1 VQKNNANYIL
11 EVQEVVMAFG
21 GLMALINL
29 NLNVEKE
36 TIKAVVG
43 PNGAGKTTLF
53 NIITGTFPLT
63 EGSVRFKGQAI
74 EHLKAHKIADLGI
87 SRTFQTVELFDNMT
101 VLENVML
108 GCHTRTRSSFIASG
122 FRMPNV
128 RREEKEIQRRAME
141 ILEFIGLKD
150 KSTGFA
156 DSLPLG
162 DRKILEIGRAL
173 ATQPELVC
181 LDEPAAG
188 LNETETETAC
198 TLIKAIKDRGITVLL
213 VEHDMK
219 VVMNI
224 SDEIMVLNYGEKIA
238 EGVEAISTFYNSI
251 AALKSV
257 SLNVT
262 QGMAV
267 SIIGANGAGKSTL
280 LKSISGL
287 IKTQSGSIVY
297 KDQNIAGLP
306 AHEIVTL
313 GISQVPEGR
322 QLFAHL
328 TVMDNIYLGAYHY
341 YKRGNR
347 PEVEKRIKDIFELF
361 PILEKRSG
369 QIAGTLSGGEQQ
381 MLAVA
386 RALMGR
392 PELLLLDEPSMGL
405 APLIVREIFSVIK
418 RLNQAGTTVLLVE
431 QNAKAALNIAHHA
444 YVLETGEIV
453 IEGLAKD
460 LLDNPKVKE
469 AYLGG

>member
-11 EVQEVVMAFG
+11 EVEEVVMAFG

-36 TIKAVVG
+36 TIKAVIG

-53 NIITGTFPLT
+53 NIITGTFPPT
-63 EGSVRFKGQAI
+63 EGSVRFKDQAI

-87 SRTFQTVELFDNMT
+87 SRTFQTIELFDNMT

-150 KSTGFA
+150 KSTESA

-162 DRKILEIGRAL
+162 DRKNLEIGRAL

-198 TLIKAIKDRGITVLL
+198 TLIKAIKDKGITVLL

-238 EGVEAISTFYNSI
+238 EGTPVEIQN
-251 AALKSV
+251 
-257 SLNVT
+257 NP
-262 QGMAV
+262 AV
-267 SIIGANGAGKSTL
+267 I
-280 LKSISGL
+280 
-287 IKTQSGSIVY
+287 
-297 KDQNIAGLP
+297 
-306 AHEIVTL
+306 
-313 GISQVPEGR
+313 
-322 QLFAHL
+322 
-328 TVMDNIYLGAYHY
+328 
-341 YKRGNR
+341 
-347 PEVEKRIKDIFELF
+347 
-361 PILEKRSG
+361 
-369 QIAGTLSGGEQQ
+369 
-381 MLAVA
+381 
-386 RALMGR
+386 
-392 PELLLLDEPSMGL
+392 
-405 APLIVREIFSVIK
+405 
-418 RLNQAGTTVLLVE
+418 
-431 QNAKAALNIAHHA
+431 
-444 YVLETGEIV
+444 
-453 IEGLAKD
+453 
-460 LLDNPKVKE
+460 E
-469 AYLGG
+469 AYLGGSEEIDA